1 METLCST
8 TPTRDKPTREKLRW
22 AVNST
27 NLPTISLWAAIWPL
41 CIGDR
46 MGSSLC
52 CLAKRWPLAFCGTSI
67 GRSTSRLTASHSPSL
82 TGQRLQCD
90 CFLSSASVNIGSRI
104 TLKGTP
110 PADIVERPGSGLV
123 SLIVRH
129 ALNDDSR
136 ESLRPVLVVVF
147 FRHIILRHFACL
159 NRALIR
165 IRSIFHAAHNS
176 RFKGLP
182 FFQQFVGALRVH
194 TLHCGYPSEV
204 AATSSRPRP
213 QRSRLHLHGLYI
225 LAAHCGLPR
234 TAQLFLRRRSALRRR
249 PFLPA

>member
-90 CFLSSASVNIGSRI
+90 CF
-104 TLKGTP
+104 
-110 PADIVERPGSGLV
+110 
-123 SLIVRH
+123 
-129 ALNDDSR
+129 
-136 ESLRPVLVVVF
+136 
-147 FRHIILRHFACL
+147 
-159 NRALIR
+159 
-165 IRSIFHAAHNS
+165 
-176 RFKGLP
+176 
-182 FFQQFVGALRVH
+182 QGALFPVRAFQEGAEQTERFPFLCEREHRKQNYAEGH
-194 TLHCGYPSEV
+194 TTRRHCGKAGLRIGFADRQARSE
-204 AATSSRPRP
+204 R
-213 QRSRLHLHGLYI
+213 
-225 LAAHCGLPR
+225 
-234 TAQLFLRRRSALRRR
+234 
-249 PFLPA
+249 